1 MHFWHFLSNI
11 VCDRAGSETLF
22 YKYPSSSSKRA
33 NSTGNCTE
41 KFLPC
46 PPPFCQPN
54 TELNHPCF
62 ARWVSWQLQEMK
74 INCVKSSTSTVGC
87 VFPLLVLFP
96 PWACTAGRAVGSQL
110 GFGFLLTVFFAWSIS
125 VFSSCPL
132 CSLPPESHF
141 LPASEM
147 CFSSLFSTST
157 FSCSLTFVKPLP
169 LCVVYCLFA
178 KQLESC
184 WTGKWF
190 LLSYSHSLQCVT
202 SLRQFHALDQGI
214 SNIVFVSGILLG
226 KKISNSH
233 R

>member
-11 VCDRAGSETLF
+11 VCDRAWSETLF

-46 PPPFCQPN
+46 PPLFCQPN
-54 TELNHPCF
+54 TELNQPCF

-125 VFSSCPL
+125 IFSSCPL
-132 CSLPPESHF
+132 CSLQPESHF

-157 FSCSLTFVKPLP
+157 FTCSLTFVKPLP
-169 LCVVYCLFA
+169 LCAVYCLFA

-190 LLSYSHSLQCVT
+190 LLSYSHSLPCVFET
-202 SLRQFHALDQGI
+202 I
-214 SNIVFVSGILLG
+214 SWSRSRNF
-226 KKISNSH
+226 
-233 R
+233 